1 MITRIKLFAKGILKV
16 VNSAAG
22 HLLPVTDSR
31 TGDEVKDVNKVEL
44 APSFIIEGDAPLYN
58 YNTNQQ
64 APYWISLFRKGVHVP
79 STFMLVL
86 HNACMVGRGVI
97 LYNNR
102 VLLES
107 AIFQRE
113 YLDKL
118 LLNHSIGKAL
128 LKKPGKKLGNV
139 IPLLNKLSN
148 NYYHWTTESL
158 TRLAMLAEYS
168 NENYAD
174 YSIVIAADSPA
185 FVKESLVSLFKV
197 SPEKI
202 ITWKNDEIGT
212 AEKCIL
218 LSYPFAR
225 TPETVMTN
233 VYNLP
238 LYRLLNSISL
248 KNIPSQ
254 STDAEYIIISRKF
267 VRQRKLAD
275 DEKILQAFPHIPFRI
290 IYTEKMSYIEQVT
303 AFRNAKIIIGPHGA
317 GLINLVYV
325 TQKPLVIELFPT
337 TRKIRD
343 AGAYHQVARA
353 LNIDYYLL
361 VKEPFNEE
369 QDILITD
376 EIVDELRAIISK
388 HNY

>member
-1 MITRIKLFAKGILKV
+1 MITRIKLFAKSILRV
-16 VNSAAG
+16 ANSAAG
-22 HLLPVTDSR
+22 YLLPITDSR
-31 TGDEVKDVNKVEL
+31 KGDEVKGADKVEL
-44 APSFIIEGDAPLYN
+44 APSFIIEGDAPLYS
-58 YNTNQQ
+58 YKTSQST
-64 APYWISLFRKGVHVP
+64 PYWIELFKKGLHIP
-79 STFMLVL
+79 PTFMLVL
-86 HNACMVGRGVI
+86 HNAYMAGRGVI
-97 LYNNR
+97 LYNNK

-118 LLNHSIGKAL
+118 LLNHTIGKAL
-128 LKKPGKKLGNV
+128 LKKPAKQLGNV

-158 TRLAMLAEYS
+158 TRLAMLYEYS
-168 NENYAD
+168 NENHED

-185 FVKESLVSLFKV
+185 FVKESLISLFKIL
-197 SPEKI
+197 PEKI
-202 ITWKNDEIGT
+202 ITWKNTEVG
-212 AEKCIL
+212 AVNKCIL
-218 LSYPFAR
+218 LSYPFIR

-238 LYRLLNSISL
+238 LYSLLNKLSL
-248 KNIPSQ
+248 KNIPSK

-275 DEKILQAFPHIPFRI
+275 DEKILKAFPHIPFKI
-290 IYTEKMSYIEQVT
+290 IYTEKMSYVEQVT
-303 AFRNAKIIIGPHGA
+303 CFRNAKIIIGPHGA

-353 LNIDYYLL
+353 LNIDYHLL
-361 VKEPFNEE
+361 VKEPFNNE

-376 EIVDELRAIISK
+376 EIIDELRTILSK